1 MGVRGRRPK
10 PTELKRLAGNPGK
23 RKLNDAEMQAPD
35 ADTSAKHAQLGRDGQ
50 AMWDI
55 LAPMLADLGVLK
67 ATDLPA
73 LEMTCLHYG
82 LARKAWRALD
92 KAGLT
97 TRTADSI
104 KAHPAAGIFL
114 GNSRAFKSYLTEF
127 GLTPSSRSR
136 MPVSADGQQ
145 KEKSLAEMLFE
156 DVEK

>member
-10 PTELKRLAGNPGK
+10 PTELKKLAGNPGK
-23 RKLNDAEMQAPD
+23 RKLNDAEMQAPP
-35 ADTSAKHAQLGRDGQ
+35 ADVDAKHALLGKDGG
-50 AMWDI
+50 AMWNI

-82 LARKAWRALD
+82 LARKAWRSLE
-92 KAGLT
+92 KSGLT
-97 TRTADSI
+97 TPTVDSI

-136 MPVSADGQQ
+136 LPVSADGQQ
-145 KEKSLAEMLFE
+145 KEESLAEMLFKDIE
-156 DVEK
+156 A